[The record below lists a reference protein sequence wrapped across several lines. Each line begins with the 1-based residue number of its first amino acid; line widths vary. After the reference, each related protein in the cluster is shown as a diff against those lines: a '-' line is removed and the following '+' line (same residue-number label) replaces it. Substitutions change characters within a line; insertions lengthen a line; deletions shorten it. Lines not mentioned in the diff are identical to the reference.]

1 MAFWLIAVGYCY
13 VNWGIKLAL
22 LSDIHGNRDALEA
35 VVDAFDGIEI
45 DVVVVAGD
53 SVGYYFWPKE
63 VVRLLREID
72 ARIIAGNHE
81 HMLIRSLTDS
91 SYLHRITRKYG
102 SGIVRALES
111 FDVDEIEFI
120 RSLPDCL
127 TIDAGDQKV
136 CVFHGSPRNTDEY
149 IYPDTDLTQLHSS
162 VPVGTRWVILGHTHH
177 PMDRESN
184 GVRYINPGSVGQSR
198 TGVSK
203 AFWAVLDTDTDVVE
217 MKTTEYDT
225 TRAIDE
231 ALRLHSDIPYLSR
244 ILQGN

>member
-1 MAFWLIAVGYCY
+1 VVGYCY
-13 VNWGIKLAL
+13 VNCGIRLAL

-45 DVVVVAGD
+45 DFVVVAGD

-63 VVRLLREID
+63 VIRLLRDIG
-72 ARIIAGNHE
+72 AQIIAGNHE

-91 SYLHRITRKYG
+91 NYLHKITKKYG

-111 FDVDEIEFI
+111 FDADEIEFI

-127 TIDAGDQKV
+127 TIDAENHKV

-149 IYPDTDLTQLHSS
+149 IYPDTDLSQLHAS
-162 VPVGTRWVILGHTHH
+162 VPLGARWIILGHTHY

-184 GVRYINPGSVGQSR
+184 GVRFINPGSVGQSR
-198 TGVSK
+198 NGVSK
-203 AFWAVLDTDTDVVE
+203 AFWAILDTEADVVE
-217 MKTTEYDT
+217 MKSTEYNRT
-225 TRAIDE
+225 NVIDE
-231 ALRLHSDIPYLSR
+231 ASRLHADIPYLSR
-244 ILQGN
+244 ILESK